1 MLGEFKPVLAR
12 LVEVGS
18 D

>member
-1 MLGEFKPVLAR
+1 VLAR
-12 LVEVGS
+12 LVETLEMT